1 MAESP
6 NTPIFDYNYLGRYG
20 ISTTDLPQGSIV
32 INEPRSIYYRYKK
45 TIWLM
50 IGFIVLLSYFNINL
64 ILNIKKRKK
73 IEAQLKQ
80 YQIHLEDLV
89 EERTKDISLANES
102 LKLEVFER
110 SQAEMRLRESEAR
123 FKAIFNQSFL
133 FSMILDIGGII
144 LEINDTCHEVCGPL
158 AEGAVGKPCWDADWW
173 KQFQEVKKSTTLAV
187 QKAAQG
193 DIVTD
198 EALFV
203 DKDQQVRHGS
213 RIFSPIKDHNGKIQ
227 LISVTG
233 VDTSEKKKTEE
244 EKSRLEAELGQ
255 AQKMEAI
262 GTLAGGIAHQFN
274 NALNGILGNIELL
287 EMDIAGDQNIMYY
300 TKRMKDSVDRMTKL
314 TGQLLDI
321 VLPDMEAKTIYMHL
335 MKARPDLKVIVCSG
349 YAIEGPAREL
359 LDAGAQGFIQKP
371 FSFLQIS
378 EKLKMVMDGD

>member
-1 MAESP
+1 
-6 NTPIFDYNYLGRYG
+6 
-20 ISTTDLPQGSIV
+20 
-32 INEPRSIYYRYKK
+32 
-45 TIWLM
+45 
-50 IGFIVLLSYFNINL
+50 
-64 ILNIKKRKK
+64 
-73 IEAQLKQ
+73 
-80 YQIHLEDLV
+80 
-89 EERTKDISLANES
+89 
-102 LKLEVFER
+102 
-110 SQAEMRLRESEAR
+110 
-123 FKAIFNQSFL
+123 
-133 FSMILDIGGII
+133 
-144 LEINDTCHEVCGPL
+144 
-158 AEGAVGKPCWDADWW
+158 
-173 KQFQEVKKSTTLAV
+173 
-187 QKAAQG
+187 
-193 DIVTD
+193 
-198 EALFV
+198 
-203 DKDQQVRHGS
+203 
-213 RIFSPIKDHNGKIQ
+213 
-227 LISVTG
+227 
-233 VDTSEKKKTEE
+233 
-244 EKSRLEAELGQ
+244 LEAELGQ